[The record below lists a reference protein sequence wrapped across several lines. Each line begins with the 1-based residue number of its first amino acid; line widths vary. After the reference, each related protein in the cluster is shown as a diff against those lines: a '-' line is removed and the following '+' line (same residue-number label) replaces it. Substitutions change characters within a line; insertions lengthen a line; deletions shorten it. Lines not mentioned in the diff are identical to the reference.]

1 MSTVT
6 KTEKLKDLQFHE
18 IANIFPLL
26 PDEDLQ
32 QLADDIRL
40 YGQREPIVLFE
51 GKILDGRNRYK
62 ACLFAGVIPQTR
74 EFDGDKIDALAFVW
88 STNVHRRHLNSGAM
102 GVAAAK
108 REKLDEEYRKAVE
121 AIADSQP
128 KGGRPKKDE
137 KPSQIIDE
145 VLSNEKRTDHKL
157 AKANGT
163 NRTYLNDARKVLE
176 KRPDLAEKV
185 LAQEITLPQ
194 AKAEIK
200 RGEKREELE
209 AAAARIQQH
218 ESDMPTWSILNV
230 DVIDGLESVR
240 DEWGPVDLIFA
251 DPPYNIG
258 IDYGDGEDADL
269 LTDMQYMLWV
279 KKWMSLCCEC
289 LSDDGSMWV
298 MIGDEYAAEYG
309 MAIKSLGLTI
319 RNWVKWYE
327 TFGVNCSN
335 KFNRCSRHLFYC
347 VKDAK
352 NFTFNAEFV
361 TRPSDRQTK
370 YNDARAA
377 LSGKVWDDVWSI
389 PRLSGTCDE
398 RIPDFPTQLPL
409 ALVRPIVEAC
419 SMPGSLVLDPFNGSG
434 TTGVASVQ
442 SNRKYV
448 GIEKSER
455 FADLATMRLKAAS
468 A

>member
-102 GVAAAK
+102 GVASAK

-121 AIADSQP
+121 AIADAQS

-137 KPSQIIDE
+137 KPPQIIVE
-145 VLSNEKRTDHKL
+145 VNRSERETDHKL

-200 RGEKREELE
+200 RDEKREEME

-218 ESDMPTWSILNV
+218 ESDRPMWSILNV

-258 IDYGDGEDADL
+258 IDYGDGEGADL
-269 LTDMQYMLWV
+269 LSDMQYMLWV
-279 KKWMSLCCEC
+279 KKWLSLCCEC
-289 LSDDGSMWV
+289 LADNGSMWV

-309 MAIKSLGLTI
+309 MALKSLGLTI

-347 VKDAK
+347 VKDPK